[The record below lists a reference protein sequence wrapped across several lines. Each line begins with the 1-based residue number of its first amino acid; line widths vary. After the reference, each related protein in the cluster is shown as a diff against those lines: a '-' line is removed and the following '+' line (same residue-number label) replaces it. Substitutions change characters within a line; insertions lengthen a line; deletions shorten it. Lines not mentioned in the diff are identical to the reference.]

1 MANLKLKD
9 TIHLEN
15 WNEKELRKLKML
27 VKNRL
32 QSLESS
38 SRPAKLK
45 ENHPLFQMDDY
56 ACKSLLEN
64 ISKAQR
70 KLKIQPD

>member
-9 TIHLEN
+9 IFHLED

-32 QSLESS
+32 QSFDNSS
-38 SRPAKLK
+38 KQTELK
-45 ENHPLFQMDDY
+45 ANHPLFQVDDDG
-56 ACKSLLEN
+56 CKSLLEN
-64 ISKAQR
+64 ILKAQR
-70 KLKIQPD
+70 KLKVQQD